1 MSLKQIILKIEQR
14 EKIFILLGLNDGRL
28 IVYTDHSNN
37 RKIHDFNRAMI
48 IVYTIK
54 DIKSMI
60 RSIIETEDNKLI
72 CCSYETTII
81 KLLFDFY

>member
-14 EKIFILLGLNDGRL
+14 EKIFILLGLKDGRL
-28 IVYTDHSNN
+28 IAYTDHFND
-37 RKIHDFNRAMI
+37 RKIHVFN
-48 IVYTIK
+48 
-54 DIKSMI
+54 KSMI